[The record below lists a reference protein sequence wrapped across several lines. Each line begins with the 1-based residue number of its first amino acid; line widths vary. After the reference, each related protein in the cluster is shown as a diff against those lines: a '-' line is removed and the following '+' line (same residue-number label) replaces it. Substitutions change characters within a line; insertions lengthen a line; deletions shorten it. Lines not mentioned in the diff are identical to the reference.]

1 MRKRVVPEH
10 PQGALADEDWLHVE
24 GLAEVEVTSEALA
37 YPVEGAF
44 FSEPSA
50 GWRASGPGP
59 QTIKLHFQPPQQLTR
74 IALYFVESEMERT
87 QEYTLRWSHGYGESF
102 HEIVRQQWNFSPQ
115 GATREIEDHHV
126 ELQRGSGFS
135 GAVEISLDL
144 IKTFQ
149 PSHIH
154 ERSHRC

>member
-102 HEIVRQQWNFSPQ
+102 HEIVRQLRGEADDRQVPGSPKVGFTQ
-115 GATREIEDHHV
+115 LYGAPGTAAATI
-126 ELQRGSGFS
+126 L
-135 GAVEISLDL
+135 
-144 IKTFQ
+144 TT
-149 PSHIH
+149 
-154 ERSHRC
+154 